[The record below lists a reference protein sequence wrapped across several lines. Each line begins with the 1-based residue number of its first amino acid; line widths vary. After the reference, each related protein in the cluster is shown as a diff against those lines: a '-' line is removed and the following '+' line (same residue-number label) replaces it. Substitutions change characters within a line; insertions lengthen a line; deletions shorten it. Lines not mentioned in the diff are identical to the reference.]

1 MHFPPMVRKRMVELS
16 ENEGMSTE
24 EIASVFGASESG
36 VRRVLQRFRERGTHL
51 ALPRRAGRKLLMT
64 PSLAQQIRDLVTGR
78 PDATRQEIKDALGL
92 TVSLQAV
99 GEWLVRL
106 GLRLKKSRSRPRSR
120 TGPTSRPAA
129 TPGTRNSEAPTR
141 TRSSSSTSRVPGRT

>member
-1 MHFPPMVRKRMVELS
+1 MHFPAMVRKRIVELS
-16 ENEGMSTE
+16 EDEGMSTD
-24 EIASVFGASESG
+24 EIASVFGASQSG

-51 ALPRRAGRKLLMT
+51 ALPRRPGRKLRMT
-64 PSLAQQIRDLVTGR
+64 PDLAGRIRQFVAAR

-99 GEWLVRL
+99 SEWLARL

-120 TGPTSRPAA
+120 TGPTSKPAA
-129 TPGTRNSEAPTR
+129 TSGTRNSRAPTP
-141 TRSSSSTSRVPGRT
+141 TPSSSSTSRGPAPT